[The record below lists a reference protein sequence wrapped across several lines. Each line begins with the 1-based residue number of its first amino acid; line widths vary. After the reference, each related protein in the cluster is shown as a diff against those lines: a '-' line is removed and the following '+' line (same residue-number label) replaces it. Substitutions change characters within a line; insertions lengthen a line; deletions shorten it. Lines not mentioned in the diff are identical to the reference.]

1 MLKDFGQIRPGV
13 SNSPQAYHN
22 PEAYKMQMYHQ
33 NLKDRSNSM
42 DNGYA
47 RQIHP
52 VGPSSRRSNDR
63 KNLDEPWNE
72 YVKYHST

>member
-1 MLKDFGQIRPGV
+1 MLKDFGYMEPAG

-42 DNGYA
+42 DTGYA
-47 RQIHP
+47 R
-52 VGPSSRRSNDR
+52 
-63 KNLDEPWNE
+63 
-72 YVKYHST
+72 